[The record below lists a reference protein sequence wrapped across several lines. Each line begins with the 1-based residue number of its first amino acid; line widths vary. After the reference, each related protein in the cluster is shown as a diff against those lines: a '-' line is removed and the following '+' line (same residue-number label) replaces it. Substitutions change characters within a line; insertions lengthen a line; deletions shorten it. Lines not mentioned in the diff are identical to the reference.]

1 MNFYEFCVIVVRS
14 ILYVIIRFRA
24 YGSENVP
31 KEGAFLLCAN
41 HKSNI
46 DPVLLAAGAGRQM
59 TFMAKDE
66 LFHVPLFGR
75 LIRRLGAFPSH
86 YGNAENPQTR

>member
-24 YGSENVP
+24 YGSGNVP

-46 DPVLLAAGAGRQM
+46 DPVLLAAGADRQM

-66 LFHVPLFGR
+66 LFHVPLTQPLFSPRADGCATASA
-75 LIRRLGAFPSH
+75 RR
-86 YGNAENPQTR
+86 